1 MIPLSWFSNFVC
13 IFEELCG
20 HWRKQDNSE
29 NWQFNGKFDPFHCKV
44 LIYLIIHMFILV
56 RFSIKYFILEEW
68 NPKRVIFINFLGWL
82 NDDELIRV
90 MLPVEGRKHHWS
102 TDTLYVVEHI
112 ITLVVNGSATTVLTS
127 VEPYNW
133 NDTEDTNLFIGRS
146 TSTYFSGFIDD
157 VSARINNNHVM
168 ATN

>member
-1 MIPLSWFSNFVC
+1 MMN
-13 IFEELCG
+13 
-20 HWRKQDNSE
+20 KSE
-29 NWQFNGKFDPFHCKV
+29 SC
-44 LIYLIIHMFILV
+44 YLW
-56 RFSIKYFILEEW
+56 KAE
-68 NPKRVIFINFLGWL
+68 NT
-82 NDDELIRV
+82 
-90 MLPVEGRKHHWS
+90 
-102 TDTLYVVEHI
+102 TDRLTLYVVEHI

>member
-1 MIPLSWFSNFVC
+1 
-13 IFEELCG
+13 
-20 HWRKQDNSE
+20 
-29 NWQFNGKFDPFHCKV
+29 
-44 LIYLIIHMFILV
+44 
-56 RFSIKYFILEEW
+56 
-68 NPKRVIFINFLGWL
+68 
-82 NDDELIRV
+82 
-90 MLPVEGRKHHWS
+90 MLPVEGRKHHWP

-112 ITLVVNGSATTVLTS
+112 ITLLVNGSATTVLTS

-146 TSTYFSGFIDD
+146 TSAYFSGFIDD